1 MKEID
6 EKNEDESASYDEYI
20 TILRRHNKDEQYE
33 INVQITF
40 VQRRGLWTGRNLK
53 ESKENAPR

>member
-33 INVQITF
+33 INVKLPLSSDE
-40 VQRRGLWTGRNLK
+40 VYGLV
-53 ESKENAPR
+53 EI